1 MINKYVGIILCMTLF
16 YSCGNA
22 DRNEAESKLKV
33 KIENLKEENTKLND
47 RLKEAV
53 IQQQVFEEEINNLQ
67 NELKK
72 LKLKESPLGVYL
84 ETNFASESE
93 YYKFGK
99 DSLVWH
105 SWGNQD
111 NCLVGKWKLED
122 NWVQIKFYKQIGKRG
137 IGEPLPPPEAI
148 PGNYVDRFD
157 EYEDYI
163 EEVTDS
169 TYKTWESHLDWREVY
184 DYINSND
191 EMNLYVIK
199 NYTNNLDISEIDVE
213 PKGKYPQ
220 ASYRLLDIA
229 DLKNISSKEL
239 RIMRNEVFARHHYEF
254 KSEELKDYF
263 SKQSWY
269 SAERNNVDQYLSRI
283 EEENIKLIKLVEAEK

>member
-1 MINKYVGIILCMTLF
+1 MTLF
-16 YSCGNA
+16 HACGNT
-22 DRNEAESKLKV
+22 DLKEVESKYKV
-33 KIENLKEENTKLND
+33 KIEMLKEENEKVKD
-47 RLKEAV
+47 RLKEASS
-53 IQQQVFEEEINNLQ
+53 QQQALKEEIDNLQ
-67 NELKK
+67 NEIKQ

-99 DSLVWH
+99 DSTVYF

-111 NCLVGKWKLED
+111 NYLIGKWYLDD
-122 NWVQIKFYKQIGKRG
+122 NWVQIKFHKQIGKRG

-148 PGNYVDRFD
+148 PGNYVDQFD

-169 TYKTWESHLDWREVY
+169 TYKAWEAHLDWKEVY

-199 NYTNNLDISEIDVE
+199 DYTNNLDISELDAE

-220 ASYRLLDIA
+220 VSYRLLDIS
-229 DLKNISSKEL
+229 DINNLSSKEL
-239 RIMRNEVFARHHYEF
+239 RIMRNEIFARHRYVF

-269 SAERNNVDQYLSRI
+269 SAERINVDKYLSHV

>member
-1 MINKYVGIILCMTLF
+1 MTLF
-16 YSCGNA
+16 NACGSK
-22 DRNEAESKLKV
+22 DQREVESKYKV
-33 KIENLKEENTKLND
+33 KIERLKQENDKVNN
-47 RLKEAV
+47 RLKEAFS
-53 IQQQVFEEEINNLQ
+53 QQQVLKEEIDNLQ
-67 NELKK
+67 NEIKQ

-99 DSLVWH
+99 DSTVWF

-111 NCLVGKWKLED
+111 NCLIGKWYLKD
-122 NWVQIKFYKQIGKRG
+122 NWVHIKFYKQIGKRG

-148 PGNYVDRFD
+148 PGNYVDQFD

-169 TYKTWESHLDWREVY
+169 TYKSWEAHLDWKEVY
-184 DYINSND
+184 EYINSKD
-191 EMNLYVIK
+191 EMSLYVIK
-199 NYTNNLDISEIDVE
+199 DYTNDLDLSELDKK
-213 PKGKYPQ
+213 PNGKYPQ
-220 ASYRLLDIA
+220 VSYRLL
-229 DLKNISSKEL
+229 NISEINNLSSKEM
-239 RIMRNEVFARHHYEF
+239 RIMRNEIFARHHYVF
-254 KSEELKDYF
+254 KSEELKNYF

-269 SAERNNVDQYLSRI
+269 SAKRNNVDKYLSHI